1 MAPQRQMTKRKVNGT
16 RRVYRVVKVT
26 RNVLQCE
33 RPYVLFGEAIRNA
46 RLEHEWT
53 QQELADR
60 TGYVRASIA
69 NIELGRQRVLLTD
82 VFVFAKALKIK
93 SAVLFKEVQR

>member
-1 MAPQRQMTKRKVNGT
+1 MAPQRQMTTRKKNGT
-16 RRVYRVVKVT
+16 RRIY
-26 RNVLQCE
+26 QCE
-33 RPYVLFGEAIRNA
+33 RPYVLFGEAVRNA

-69 NIELGRQRVLLTD
+69 NIEIGRQRVLLTD

-93 SAVLFKEVQR
+93 PQALFKAVQR

>member
-1 MAPQRQMTKRKVNGT
+1 MAPQRQMTKRKVAST
-16 RRVYRVVKVT
+16 RRVYRVVNLT

-33 RPYVLFGEAIRNA
+33 RPYVLFGEAVRDA
-46 RLEHEWT
+46 RLKLDWT
-53 QQELADR
+53 QQKLADK

-82 VFVFAKALKIK
+82 VFVFAKALKLK
-93 SAVLFKEVQR
+93 PQRLFDAVQE